1 MLDNGFARKLMIN
14 FLLAVAVSS
23 DLRHGPFGKL
33 RLYLFTA
40 IKKALYRAVLVR
52 LFVEAF
58 KNGLDRPQDN
68 MQRNAA
74 LLPAFDQRPVKRTE
88 QQMLSATADKGVFD
102 LGEVIKVIQDLI

>member
-40 IKKALYRAVLVR
+40 IKKALYCAVLVR

-58 KNGLDRPQDN
+58 KNGL
-68 MQRNAA
+68 
-74 LLPAFDQRPVKRTE
+74 AFPVAENYVSRSRLGIE
-88 QQMLSATADKGVFD
+88 IAWISAKLASAKKQISKQAENGN
-102 LGEVIKVIQDLI
+102 